1 MKANRIIS
9 GVLALSLMV
18 GSVSIPTKVAA
29 LDNKLVANNLRC
41 NIVDVN
47 TESIDVN
54 FAFTSKTCN
63 ILGTKHPDTIGTY
76 SKDKEMA
83 ETQIKNN
90 NFTIENPDN
99 AELDLLRDE
108 VSFYNLD
115 YSQKLIVDKSSC
127 KYNLTEDENGETV
140 GV

>member
-54 FAFTSKTCN
+54 FAFTSKVVVQYRVRTT
-63 ILGTKHPDTIGTY
+63 GGKVGSW
-76 SKDKEMA
+76 SK
-83 ETQIKNN
+83 ETEKR
-90 NFTIENPDN
+90 
-99 AELDLLRDE
+99 L
-108 VSFYNLD
+108 
-115 YSQKLIVDKSSC
+115 K
-127 KYNLTEDENGETV
+127 
-140 GV
+140 